1 MYRNYEPN
9 GEKGGESNTFNYYSY
24 LTGQYSELNPSTA
37 MMIAGAR
44 YGTIASPSLD
54 SLTSDLIILSEWIEA
69 V

>member
-9 GEKGGESNTFNYYSY
+9 GERESNTFNYSY

-54 SLTSDLIILSEWIEA
+54 SLISDLIILSEWIEA